1 MINLLWHSDD
11 LKLGWN
17 LGNVTNVC
25 TSISERNL
33 YFLYLIRTLLE
44 PERTSFQ
51 NLQELWWYNLISK
64 SYDQFTM
71 AFWWFEVRLKFGKCD
86 KCLYVNFRTKS
97 ILSILD
103 SHIVRTGKD
112 QLSES
117 ARTLMIAFNLEE
129 LWSIYYGTLMIWS

>member
-17 LGNVTNVC
+17 LGNVTNVW

-33 YFLYLIRTLLE
+33 NFLYLIRTSSE
-44 PERTSFQ
+44 PARTCFQ
-51 NLQELWWYNLISK
+51 NVQELWWERLISK

-71 AFWWFEVRLKFGKCD
+71 ALWWFEVRLKFGKCD
-86 KCLYVNFRTKS
+86 KCLNVNFRTKS

-103 SHIVRTGKD
+103 SHIVGTGKD
-112 QLSES
+112 LLSEC
-117 ARTLMIAFNLEE
+117 ARTLMIAFYLEE

>member
-17 LGNVTNVC
+17 LGNVTNVW

-33 YFLYLIRTLLE
+33 YILYLIRTSLE
-44 PERTSFQ
+44 PARTQLSESARI
-51 NLQELWWYNLISK
+51 LIAISK

-71 AFWWFEVRLKFGKCD
+71 ALWWFEVRLKFGKCD
-86 KCLYVNFRTKS
+86 KCLNVNFRTKS

-103 SHIVRTGKD
+103 SHIVGTGKD

>member
-17 LGNVTNVC
+17 LGNVTNVW

-33 YFLYLIRTLLE
+33 YFLYLIRTSLE
-44 PERTSFQ
+44 PARTCFQ
-51 NLQELWWYNLISK
+51 NLQELWWYRLISK

-71 AFWWFEVRLKFGKCD
+71 ALWWFEVRLKFGKCD
-86 KCLYVNFRTKS
+86 KCLNVNFRTKS

-103 SHIVRTGKD
+103 SHIVGNGKD
-112 QLSES
+112 LLSEC

-129 LWSIYYGTLMIWS
+129 LWSIYYGILMIWS